1 MNSKE
6 ALAWIADVFEEEPE
20 ELTPETPRGDI
31 PGWDSM
37 GILAL
42 MAGLDRDFDILLTA
56 DDMQSM
62 TKVDDILQILNRN
75 GKIGQG

>member
-6 ALAWIADVFEEEPE
+6 ALDWIADVFEEEPE
-20 ELTPETPRGDI
+20 DLTPETPRGDI
-31 PGWDSM
+31 LGWDSM

-42 MAGLDRDFDILLTA
+42 MAGLDRDCDILLNA

-62 TKVDDILQILNRN
+62 TKVDDILKILNSN
-75 GKIGQG
+75 GKIDQG